1 MNPQTESLK
10 KELED
15 TNEALS
21 RSRAMVKMLQSN
33 KQVGIDSMALT
44 LKRFFNEDKSCM
56 FTDNDEREW
65 WMYEVLRII
74 TAAY

>member
-10 KELED
+10 KELEE
-15 TNEALS
+15 TLEALS

-33 KQVGIDSMALT
+33 KEIGIDQMALT
-44 LKRFFNEDKSCM
+44 LKRFFNEDKSCS
-56 FTDNDEREW
+56 FTDNEEREW
-65 WMYEVLRII
+65 WMYEVLRIV

>member
-1 MNPQTESLK
+1 MNPQTEALK
-10 KELED
+10 KELEE

-33 KQVGIDSMALT
+33 KEIGIDQMALT
-44 LKRFFNEDKSCM
+44 LKRFCNEDKSCG
-56 FTDNDEREW
+56 FTDNEEREW
-65 WMYEVLRII
+65 WMYEVLRIV